1 MGLVGPVAHVV
12 TPCEGRGQLIV
23 GGSGELG
30 RIEEA
35 PLTANALAEV
45 NGHPPVPTVEG
56 QQQDRQ
62 LRPGTLRR

>member
-45 NGHPPVPTVEG
+45 NGHPAGPTG
-56 QQQDRQ
+56 
-62 LRPGTLRR
+62 